1 MDLILQILTNPD
13 RVTKNLVT
21 FYGNPLAIC
30 YSSDALCRRNLSIS
44 SGLASHN
51 SMRNTEDRVGKK
63 TGCEKEE
70 KEKKKRGRE
79 KYRNRLAKKDHILAY
94 AHAQATQKSD

>member
-1 MDLILQILTNPD
+1 
-13 RVTKNLVT
+13 
-21 FYGNPLAIC
+21 
-30 YSSDALCRRNLSIS
+30 
-44 SGLASHN
+44 
-51 SMRNTEDRVGKK
+51 MRNTEDRVGKK